1 MNNTNHLLSRYIKR
15 AVSVILF
22 HFIVLGVSA
31 QSRNDT
37 LVRATIRLLNQQME
51 DAFNANDMQKVA
63 AFYSD
68 DAQIVYDNGYTVK
81 GRTNLDN
88 YWASL
93 KDKGRGWK
101 LSVVEVGGDGEIVF
115 QLGKSDLKH
124 MNGTKEANSITN
136 FIVLWKKQSDGS
148 YKIFRDYL
156 TKTSFVK

>member
-1 MNNTNHLLSRYIKR
+1 MNKTNYLLSSRIKKVL
-15 AVSVILF
+15 AAILVHFLVMSV
-22 HFIVLGVSA
+22 GA
-31 QSRNDT
+31 QSKNDT
-37 LVRATIRLLNQQME
+37 SVRAQIRLLNQQME
-51 DAFNANDMQKVA
+51 NAFNANDMQKVA

-68 DAQIVYDNGYTVK
+68 DAEIVYDNGYTVK

-101 LSVVEVGGDGEIVF
+101 LTVVEVGGDGEIVF

-124 MNGTKEANSITN
+124 MDGNKQANSITN

-156 TKTSFVK
+156 TKTGFVK